1 MNLRVVPARPRLSEF
16 FVRILHHVQSFF
28 LRLATY
34 ITRSTILPSSSQTS
48 IKDNNVFSRNILLHL
63 AHKGCIN
70 STTRKH
76 EALHHHYLLKMTIAA
91 SHHQRKSIVG
101 LAHPADRRNSP
112 AATTRGTSKSVGYTP
127 KRMPTR
133 SQQKSVLS
141 GVLDGPR
148 DLKNLKIPR
157 RKAKQ
162 PKFASATD
170 RTRLSI
176 MPDNKPKI
184 IIRVPVPDAAV
195 DKFGWADF
203 PILQQRFSV
212 PPESLRA
219 PSSS

>member
-1 MNLRVVPARPRLSEF
+1 
-16 FVRILHHVQSFF
+16 
-28 LRLATY
+28 
-34 ITRSTILPSSSQTS
+34 
-48 IKDNNVFSRNILLHL
+48 
-63 AHKGCIN
+63 
-70 STTRKH
+70 
-76 EALHHHYLLKMTIAA
+76 MTKA

-112 AATTRGTSKSVGYTP
+112 AATTRDTSKSVGHTP

-141 GVLDGPR
+141 GLLDGPR
-148 DLKNLKIPR
+148 NPNNLKITR

-162 PKFASATD
+162 PMFASATD

-176 MPDNKPKI
+176 MPDYKPKI
-184 IIRVPVPDAAV
+184 VIRVPVPDEPV
-195 DKFGWADF
+195 DRFGWADF

-212 PPESLRA
+212 PPESLRT